1 MQQLSLGNNSAQTE
15 LWQRTRA
22 KWVSDIHQ
30 TIDGVGKASNSD
42 ITPTETVS
50 FTGASSIQGE
60 GRKVSAHERHSLRA
74 RLASRDFNGQVSKN
88 GAFDEF
94 DDFKLPVP
102 KEQSYVPG
110 NAYAERPGKNDFL
123 KTEFNTYAFIRD
135 KEADQTPP
143 SPYGGGFK
151 NTVVDGLADFGS
163 TVMDVIT
170 YGFRDITASLF
181 GSRA

>member
-1 MQQLSLGNNSAQTE
+1 MQQLSLGNNSAQTD

-30 TIDGVGKASNSD
+30 TIDGVGKTADSD
-42 ITPTETVS
+42 ITPSETVS
-50 FTGASSIQGE
+50 FNNTASVQSE
-60 GRKVSAHERHSLRA
+60 NRKIPASERHSLRA
-74 RLASRDFNGQVSKN
+74 RLAARDFGGQVSKQD
-88 GAFDEF
+88 AASEF

-102 KEQSYVPG
+102 KEQTYVPG

-123 KTEFNTYAFIRD
+123 KADYSNINF
-135 KEADQTPP
+135 KEEVEETLP

-151 NTVVDGLADFGS
+151 NSFVDGLADLGCTMLDIVTFS
-163 TVMDVIT
+163 
-170 YGFRDITASLF
+170 FRDITSSLF